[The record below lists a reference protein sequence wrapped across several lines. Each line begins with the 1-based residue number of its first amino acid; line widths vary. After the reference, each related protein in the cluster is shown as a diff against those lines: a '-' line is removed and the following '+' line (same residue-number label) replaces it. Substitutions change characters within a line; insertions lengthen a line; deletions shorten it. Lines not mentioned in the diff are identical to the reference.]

1 MKDERITNQTAI
13 LFQSL
18 PTCNTNPDCGSCLAN
33 SNFDWE
39 YLDPSLDFER
49 LEDGKK
55 LECRWCPSMTTID
68 QSEALFLTIDQS
80 QPSTDALMART
91 GTDRAG

>member
-1 MKDERITNQTAI
+1 MSMKDERITNKTAI

-18 PTCNTNPDCGSCLAN
+18 PTCNTNHDCGSCLAN

-39 YLDPSLDFER
+39 YLDPSLDFEK

-55 LECRWCPSMTTID
+55 LECRWCPGD
-68 QSEALFLTIDQS
+68 DHLTNRS
-80 QPSTDALMART
+80 PVF
-91 GTDRAG
+91 